1 MHPNPS
7 AIGPVADAASDP
19 TRRRLLLAGVLAA
32 LAAGAASANAAEA
45 SPAHPAPPPHAPD
58 DPGLGL
64 DRPVIGL
71 MVYPGM
77 FLQDV
82 IGPLTVFQNLMAKD
96 IHLLWKEPGPI
107 EGTSE
112 RGVPLVTVHATTGFN
127 ECPEHLDV
135 LMIPGGV
142 EGTFAAMV
150 DPDVL
155 DFLERQAPRT
165 RFLTSVCTGSLVLG
179 AAGLLRGRKAT
190 THWAYHDMLAP
201 LGAIPV
207 QERVVRDGNL
217 FTGGGITAGI
227 DFALVLA
234 AELYSEA
241 AAQLVQLQIEY
252 APAPP
257 FDSGR
262 PDTAPAHVREEANK
276 RTAES
281 RRVRGEIVAR
291 AAARLG

>member
-1 MHPNPS
+1 MTLQ
-7 AIGPVADAASDP
+7 IGFVVFPGIQQLDLTGPYDVLGSLPDVKLHLVWKDLAPVGSSTGLAFTP
-19 TRRRLLLAGVLAA
+19 T
-32 LAAGAASANAAEA
+32 
-45 SPAHPAPPPHAPD
+45 
-58 DPGLGL
+58 
-64 DRPVIGL
+64 
-71 MVYPGM
+71 
-77 FLQDV
+77 
-82 IGPLTVFQNLMAKD
+82 
-96 IHLLWKEPGPI
+96 
-107 EGTSE
+107 
-112 RGVPLVTVHATTGFN
+112 TTYA
-127 ECPEHLDV
+127 ECPSLDV
-135 LMIPGGV
+135 LCVPGGAGV
-142 EGTFAAMV
+142 GALME
-150 DPDVL
+150 DPHTL
-155 DFLERQAPRT
+155 DFLKAQAQTARYV
-165 RFLTSVCTGSLVLG
+165 TSVCTGSLVLG

-257 FDSGR
+257 FDAGS
-262 PDTAPAHVREEANK
+262 PHTAPAHVLEEAKK
-276 RTAES
+276 RTVES
-281 RRVRGEIVAR
+281 RRVRGEITAR